1 VKRPLDRFD
10 PARSVDVE
18 TARRMRF
25 PSPGVQLH
33 QGYHGG
39 PQQEYAGGGPQLPP
53 VDVSMADTPYT
64 RLIFPPRIEKLPES
78 RDFNVQNYALV
89 IPAGLG
95 SVVQGPSFIIP
106 ESQVGWLQNAGLYLL
121 TPTALTSVTLI
132 VRINEGP
139 VPGFDNLQN
148 APGIA
153 NFVLFPVEDDM
164 RVRIPNHAK
173 VDFIIVNNNANGPWT
188 GGGFLGGW
196 YHPDSAELRQWG
208 PVV

>member
-1 VKRPLDRFD
+1 MPPRRPLDSFD
-10 PARSVDVE
+10 PARSADVQV
-18 TARRMRF
+18 ARRMRF

-33 QGYHGG
+33 QGTTGG
-39 PQQEYAGGGPQLPP
+39 LIDPGSSPQLPP
-53 VDVSMADTPYT
+53 VELSQADAPYT

-78 RDFNVQNYALV
+78 RDFNIQDYSLV
-89 IPAGLG
+89 IPAGAG
-95 SVVQGPSFIIP
+95 NSVQGPSFILP

-153 NFVLFPVEDDM
+153 NFVIFPAEDDM

-196 YHPDSAELRQWG
+196 YHPESAELRQWG